1 MPKSQSENE
10 LTDVKFRRGFKT
22 EAERIAAQCRCYLGL
37 KDFQPLSAFA
47 LAKHLNLEVITP
59 NDIPGLGS
67 DPLSALLNGQGASH
81 WSAVTIGRDK
91 PELIIYNSSHSS
103 SRTESNIM
111 HETAHVLLEHPMCEI
126 DTALGI
132 PLRKYDAL
140 QEMEAEWLG
149 ACLQLPT
156 PALKKY
162 YVFGSHT
169 IEQIST
175 LFNASLQMVR
185 YRIGVSGAQAIKSR
199 YKR

>member
-1 MPKSQSENE
+1 MPKSQSEA
-10 LTDVKFRRGFKT
+10 TSKIIKFRRGFKAD
-22 EAERIAAQCRCYLGL
+22 AERIAAECRRELSL

-47 LAKHLNLEVITP
+47 LAGHLKLKVIAP
-59 NDIPGLGS
+59 FDIPGLGS
-67 DPLSALLNGQGASH
+67 ESLSHLLNSKGASH
-81 WSAVTIGRDK
+81 WSAVTIGIDK

-111 HETAHVLLEHPMCEI
+111 HEAAHVLLEHPMAEI
-126 DTALGI
+126 DTTLGI
-132 PLRKYDAL
+132 PLRKYDAV

-162 YVFGSHT
+162 YVFGS
-169 IEQIST
+169 ST
-175 LFNASLQMVR
+175 VAEIAEIFNASQQMVR

-199 YKR
+199 FK